1 MFEDRKDRKIF
12 VASAFSKDNAG
23 GNKAGVCLLGEGL
36 TNEQKMKISKE
47 LGYAETV
54 FISTSFKKDATFK
67 LEYFTPSEEVPLCGH
82 ATIGAFTVMREKLN
96 LEKNRYIIETKEAN
110 LEVRFEDS
118 KIFMEQ
124 NKPSFDNILNI
135 EDLERCF
142 DIDVVN
148 TKLPIQKVSTG
159 LWDIM
164 LPVKDLETLNTM
176 KPNFEEISNVSRKF
190 DTGGIHAFVID
201 NNKIICRNF
210 APLYDVPE
218 ESATGTSN
226 CALASYLYNHNIMKS
241 DEYKFEQGYSM
252 NSPSEIIVKLEIK
265 NNEIQKV
272 IVGGAGYI
280 VEGLGIE
287 V

>member
-1 MFEDRKDRKIF
+1 MFEDRKDRTLF

-36 TNEQKMKISKE
+36 TTEQKMNISKK

-67 LEYFTPSEEVPLCGH
+67 LEYFTPSDEVALCGH
-82 ATIGAFTVMREKLN
+82 ATIGAFAVMREKLA
-96 LEKNRYIIETKEAN
+96 LEKNSYMIETKEVN
-110 LEVRFEDS
+110 LQVKFEDS

-124 NKPSFDNILNI
+124 NKPSFDKILNA
-135 EDLERCF
+135 EDLQKCF

-148 TKLPIQKVSTG
+148 TNLSIQRVSTG

-164 LPVKDLETLNTM
+164 LPVKDLETLNAM
-176 KPNFEEISNVSRKF
+176 KPNFEEISNISRKF
-190 DTGGIHAFVID
+190 ETVGIHAFVID
-201 NNKIICRNF
+201 NKRIICRNF
-210 APLYDVPE
+210 APLYEVPE

-226 CALASYLYNHNIMKS
+226 CALASYLYNHNIIKS
-241 DEYKFEQGYSM
+241 NEYKFEQGYSL
-252 NSPSEIIVKLEIK
+252 NSPSEIIVKLETE

-272 IVGGAGYI
+272 IVGGNGYI
-280 VEGLGIE
+280 VEEKE
-287 V
+287 VEV